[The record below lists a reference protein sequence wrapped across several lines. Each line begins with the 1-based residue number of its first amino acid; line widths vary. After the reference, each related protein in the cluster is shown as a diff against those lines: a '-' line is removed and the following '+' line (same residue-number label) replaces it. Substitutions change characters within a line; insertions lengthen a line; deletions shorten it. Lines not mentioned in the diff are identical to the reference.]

1 MKYRPIAILMLL
13 LVTSAFGED
22 TKALE
27 ARLSRKLQN
36 GYLMLRVPRS
46 GQKLRFSEDGS
57 SKNPI
62 GIRGFDDLVQVTS
75 VKLAKNELVLKGP
88 RLQNGYSV
96 KDQTVELTRSPDAI
110 EIHLAVNDSTSE
122 AAIAKSY
129 NSVFL
134 RTEEIPRRT
143 CTDYKYLAET
153 MSNFHTVAKEEKDK
167 KEAKRPTVP
176 DRDSREVCLPSGAVG
191 WLIG

>member
-1 MKYRPIAILMLL
+1 MRHLILL
-13 LVTSAFGED
+13 LMIATSTLASGED
-22 TKALE
+22 TKAIE
-27 ARLSRKLQN
+27 ARLNSKLRD
-36 GYLMLRVPRS
+36 GYLMFRVPRS
-46 GQKLRFSEDGS
+46 GQKLRFAEDGS

-110 EIHLAVNDSTSE
+110 EIHLAVTDPTSE
-122 AAIAKSY
+122 GAIAKSY

-134 RTEEIPRRT
+134 RT
-143 CTDYKYLAET
+143 
-153 MSNFHTVAKEEKDK
+153 
-167 KEAKRPTVP
+167 
-176 DRDSREVCLPSGAVG
+176 
-191 WLIG
+191 